1 MTAVADQGVDVAT
14 MSAIVLSGHPGNA
27 CHRSN
32 IECQL
37 AGTESGEQSP
47 VSASPSN
54 SKLIA
59 LAEAS
64 VCVTAD
70 GKLNRCIL

>member
-14 MSAIVLSGHPGNA
+14 MSIIVLSDHPGNT

-32 IECQL
+32 IECRL
-37 AGTESGEQSP
+37 AGTEREQSP

-54 SKLIA
+54 SKLIV
-59 LAEAS
+59 LVEAS
-64 VCVTAD
+64 VWVMDD